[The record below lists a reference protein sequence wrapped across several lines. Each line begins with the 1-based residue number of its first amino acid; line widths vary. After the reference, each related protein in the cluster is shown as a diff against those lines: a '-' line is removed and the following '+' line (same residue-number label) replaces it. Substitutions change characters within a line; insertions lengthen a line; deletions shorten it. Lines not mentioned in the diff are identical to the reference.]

1 MKLRNLRMSQLQGTV
16 DQGSAWTPVLSPFF
30 FLSVYRFSHY
40 QGNTMHTFVDAL
52 KKLIFFFFFFFYCRA
67 THFIA
72 EILENSKNTKKKIA
86 IT

>member
-16 DQGSAWTPVLSPFF
+16 DQGSAWAPVLSPFF

-52 KKLIFFFFFFFYCRA
+52 KITDFFFFFFF
-67 THFIA
+67 TVEPH
-72 EILENSKNTKKKIA
+72 ILLQKFWKIRK
-86 IT
+86 IQRRK